1 MGVSAYRLK
10 EKEQV
15 REAILTKAWEM
26 VQADGWD
33 ALSIRKIAEAVNYSV
48 PVIYDY
54 FENKEALLVEFSREG
69 YRRLT
74 RKMELARQKQS
85 SPEQQLRA
93 MAEAYWNFALRNQAY
108 YKIMY
113 GVGMP
118 CCKCEAEDKEGFDNH
133 IMDAIR
139 EIAARSKYKPVNV
152 CLKYHTFWSIL
163 HGLVSIKLSAHS
175 AQDRELNKLVLQD
188 AVEGF
193 IKNLK

>member
-1 MGVSAYRLK
+1 MGVSEYRLR

-74 RKMELARQKQS
+74 RKLELARQKQS

-93 MAEAYWNFALRNQAY
+93 MAEAYWNFVRA
-108 YKIMY
+108 
-113 GVGMP
+113 
-118 CCKCEAEDKEGFDNH
+118 
-133 IMDAIR
+133 AIWR
-139 EIAARSKYKPVNV
+139 MASMIWLSNPSLSSASHLQQGIPTPYI
-152 CLKYHTFWSIL
+152 IL
-163 HGLVSIKLSAHS
+163 
-175 AQDRELNKLVLQD
+175 
-188 AVEGF
+188 
-193 IKNLK
+193 